1 MQRSITAWRYG
12 LATGL
17 VALGWMAGTCGW
29 GQAKAATG
37 TVRGRVVCS
46 DTRGPARFAQV
57 SLIPLPEANAPK
69 LEGKAAAEAVTTTRL
84 VTTDLQGGFVLRDVK
99 PGRYYVAAEKV
110 GYQSARAIPKEEMR
124 HPTVESA
131 RRMEALLTPV
141 LVTAERESVVE
152 ARVVRGASLS
162 GTVRFDDGTAD
173 AGATVQLWRRDGKE
187 WAVVHSDL
195 PGRAEDA
202 DVNDRGE
209 YRFSGLF
216 AGEYLVSVGMQLSR
230 VVTSQSANGST
241 GWSSDFDSK
250 LDVYAPRAMRKKDAK
265 PVTLGEGEDAAD
277 VAIEIPL
284 STMHEVSGAL
294 AMEGSG
300 HPVNAGK
307 VTLLFADD
315 RTKLTSSE
323 VSGEDERFHLN
334 FVPEGDYIV
343 QVTKAAEVTR
353 TEVPYPPGTS
363 PPTHTE
369 TKTLRTF
376 GDAEQPLKLESE
388 VSGLVVSV
396 PAKKTGADAGATQA
410 GAGTP

>member
-1 MQRSITAWRYG
+1 MQRSCAAWRFG

-17 VALGWMAGTCGW
+17 MMLGWVTGTCGW
-29 GQAKAATG
+29 GQGKAATG

-57 SLIPLPEANAPK
+57 WLIPLPEANAPK

-110 GYQSARAIPKEEMR
+110 GYQSARMIPQDQMR
-124 HPTVESA
+124 HPTAESA

-141 LVTAERESVVE
+141 LVAADRESVVE

-162 GTVRFDDGTAD
+162 GAVRFDDGTAD
-173 AGATVQLWRRDGKE
+173 TGATVQLWRRDDKRWVEVKG
-187 WAVVHSDL
+187 DI
-195 PGRAEDA
+195 PGRSDDA
-202 DVNDRGE
+202 DTNDRGQ

-216 AGEYLVSVGMQLSR
+216 AGEYLVSVGMQLNR
-230 VVTSQSANGST
+230 VVTTRSADGSS
-241 GWSSDFDSK
+241 GWGAEFGSK

-265 PVTLGEGEDAAD
+265 PVKLGEGEEAAD
-277 VAIEIPL
+277 VSIEIPL

-294 AMEGSG
+294 AVEGSG
-300 HPVNAGK
+300 LPVNGGT

-315 RTKLTSSE
+315 RTELTSGA
-323 VSGEDERFHLN
+323 VSGEDDRFHLN
-334 FVPEGDYIV
+334 FVPEGDYIL
-343 QVTKAAEVTR
+343 QVTKAAEVAR
-353 TEVPYPPGTS
+353 TEVPNGPGTV

-388 VSGLVVSV
+388 VSGLIVTV
-396 PAKKTGADAGATQA
+396 PAEKAGAAA
-410 GAGTP
+410 GAP